1 MSTFKYKSR
10 LRYPP
15 KFRQQIVDLVRAGRP
30 IAELVQQFGCTAA
43 TIRNWLRLARKQD
56 GRPVGAELTI
66 NERAELERLRREN
79 RQLRMER
86 ESLSKAAAWFAQETP
101 ASSKRSSES

>member
-1 MSTFKYKSR
+1 MSMFKYKTGI
-10 LRYPP
+10 RYTL
-15 KFRQQIVDLVRAGRP
+15 KFRQHIVDLARAGHP

-56 GRPVGAELTI
+56 ERPASAELTI

-79 RQLRMER
+79 RVLLMER
-86 ESLSKAAAWFAQETP
+86 EMLSKTAAWFAPDTRP
-101 ASSKRSSES
+101 SSKRSS